1 MDTVRG
7 NLNLRSRPSMDAPIL
22 TTIPDGSA
30 VTVYGQWQDWYVVNY
45 MGTIGY
51 ASSRY
56 IEV

>member
-22 TTIPDGSA
+22 TTIPDSSA